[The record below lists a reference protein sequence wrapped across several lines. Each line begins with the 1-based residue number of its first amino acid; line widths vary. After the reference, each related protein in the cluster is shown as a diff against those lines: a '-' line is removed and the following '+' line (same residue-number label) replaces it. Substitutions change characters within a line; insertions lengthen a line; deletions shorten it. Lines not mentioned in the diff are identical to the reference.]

1 MRGMNSADRS
11 CWFPVTIGNRPSLA
25 ILHSTMTSCAEA
37 ASELKLLPHGGFSK
51 VNWGLK
57 QGHIDAGEQ

>member
-1 MRGMNSADRS
+1 
-11 CWFPVTIGNRPSLA
+11 
-25 ILHSTMTSCAEA
+25 MTSCAEA